1 MNILISACLIGV
13 NCKYNGGNNKVE
25 KIIEQIRDVIFIPV
39 CPEQLGGLTTPRP
52 PAEIIDET
60 KIVNIEGKDVTQQFL
75 NGAEET
81 LKIAELYNCKYA
93 ILKERSPSCGSNQV
107 YDGSFQGK
115 VKNGEG
121 MAASLLKKNGI
132 KVYSEENFEE
142 LIEIVKGRC

>member
-25 KIIEQIRDVIFIPV
+25 KIIEQMDVIFIPV